1 MWGEKKARQYLKKA
15 DDFCSIKTHR
25 FRHDIQ
31 NKLVRYQKATTLLLM
46 KKI

>member
-1 MWGEKKARQYLKKA
+1 MWGEEKARQYLKKA
-15 DDFCSIKTHR
+15 DFCSIKTHR
-25 FRHDIQ
+25 FRHHIQ